1 MNELKKFLSY
11 VVPSVLA
18 FALSGVYAI
27 VDGYFVGNTVGDNGI
42 TTINLVYPIVALL
55 QALGTGIGMGGAI
68 RFSIMRATGTEDTA
82 EKYIR
87 STFTCLLAATVLVC
101 LLFLSNINLLLMLLG
116 AKGQIMDFGYS
127 YLHIIVLG
135 AIFQIF
141 GTGIVPII
149 RNNNGAGYAMVV
161 MIAGFLTNVILDYV
175 LVWVMNRGIEG
186 AAVATIVGQAVT
198 MAGGIVYLI
207 RLKMPFYRI
216 YFKPEYIKGI
226 FSTGISAFG
235 VTICPN
241 ISLLLMNLFLM
252 KYGGN
257 QAVACYAVVSY
268 ASCIVYLVLQGVG
281 DGSQPLISDY
291 YGKSEHDK
299 LKKIEKMS
307 YITSEIISIFCFII
321 LYVFR
326 SEIGKI
332 FGASNEVSILVVKY
346 MPIILTG
353 FIFLAISRVIASVL
367 NATEQS
373 TKASILIYSEV
384 IILLLLLLVLPR
396 LFRLTAVWWSMCI
409 AQAMAMIFALVL
421 RLGKSKAS
429 KKKVDLDVKF

>member
-1 MNELKKFLSY
+1 MSELKKFLSY
-11 VVPSVLA
+11 VIPSVLA

-68 RFSIMRATGTEDTA
+68 RFSIMRATGAEDSA

-87 STFTCLLAATVLVC
+87 STFTCLLSVSILVC
-101 LLFLSNINLLLMLLG
+101 LLFLPNIHHLLSLLG
-116 AKGQIMDFGYS
+116 AKGQIMDFGYT
-127 YLHIIVLG
+127 YLYIIILG
-135 AIFQIF
+135 AVFQIF

-149 RNNNGAGYAMVV
+149 RNNNGAGYAMAV
-161 MIAGFLTNVILDYV
+161 MIAGFVTNVLLDYI
-175 LVWVMNRGIEG
+175 LVWVMSKGIAG
-186 AAVATIVGQAVT
+186 AAIATVIGQLVT
-198 MAGGIVYLI
+198 MVGGIIYLI
-207 RLKMPFYRI
+207 RLRMPFYKV
-216 YFKPEYIKGI
+216 YFKAEYVRGI

-235 VTICPN
+235 VTMCPN

-281 DGSQPLISDY
+281 DGSQPIISDY
-291 YGKSEHDK
+291 YGKNLKDK
-299 LKKIEKMS
+299 LKKVEKLS
-307 YITSEIISIFCFII
+307 YITSEIIAVCCFAILFIF
-321 LYVFR
+321 R
-326 SEIGKI
+326 NEIGKM
-332 FGASNEVSILVVKY
+332 FGASQEVNLMVARY

-353 FIFLAISRVIASVL
+353 FVFLAISRVVSSVL

-373 TKASILIYSEV
+373 TKAFVLIYSEV
-384 IILLLLLLVLPR
+384 IILLLLLLILPKFFS
-396 LFRLTAVWWSMCI
+396 LQAVWWSMCL
-409 AQAMAMIFALVL
+409 AQALAMLLATGLRFAKL
-421 RLGKSKAS
+421 
-429 KKKVDLDVKF
+429 KK

>member
-42 TTINLVYPIVALL
+42 TAINLVYPIVALL

-68 RFSIMRATGTEDTA
+68 RFSIMRATGAEDIA

-87 STFTCLLAATVLVC
+87 SAFTCLLFVTVLVC
-101 LLFLSNINLLLMLLG
+101 LLLLPNINLFLKLLG
-116 AKGQIMDFGYS
+116 ADGRIMDFGYS
-127 YLHIIVLG
+127 YLYIIILG
-135 AIFQIF
+135 AVFQTV

-149 RNNNGAGYAMVV
+149 RNNNGAGYAMAV
-161 MIAGFLTNVILDYV
+161 MIAGFLTNVLLDYV
-175 LVWVMNRGIEG
+175 LVWVLNRGMEG
-186 AAVATIVGQAVT
+186 AAIATIIGQAVT
-198 MAGGIVYLI
+198 TIGGIIYLI
-207 RLKMPFYRI
+207 RLKMPFYKI
-216 YFKPEYIKGI
+216 YFKPEYIKRI

-268 ASCIVYLVLQGVG
+268 ASCIAYLVLQGVG

-291 YGKSEHDK
+291 YGKAEHDK
-299 LKKIEKMS
+299 LKRIEKMS
-307 YITSEIISIFCFII
+307 YITSEAIAVFCFII

-332 FGASNEVSILVVKY
+332 FGASNEVSVLVAKY

-353 FIFLAISRVIASVL
+353 FIFLAISRVISSVL

-373 TKASILIYSEV
+373 AKASILIYSEV
-384 IILLLLLLVLPR
+384 IILLMLLLALPK
-396 LFRLTAVWWSMCI
+396 LFRLPAVWWSMCM
-409 AQAMAMIFALVL
+409 AQAAAMIFAIVL
-421 RLGKSKAS
+421 RLGKGNA
-429 KKKVDLDVKF
+429 KKKQADL